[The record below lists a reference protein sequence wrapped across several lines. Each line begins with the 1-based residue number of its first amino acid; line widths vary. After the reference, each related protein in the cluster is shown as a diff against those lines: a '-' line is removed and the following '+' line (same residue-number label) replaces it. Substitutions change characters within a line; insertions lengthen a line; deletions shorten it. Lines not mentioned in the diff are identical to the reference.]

1 MRKEKAEVTIIPK
14 PDLEM
19 PEMFLVAPW
28 HLLDAEDDQTY
39 PGGVAVRLPPSGYC
53 RHWLSMALP
62 LLYQVQ
68 RVFCS
73 TSFHMPCK
81 APQPV
86 ECSKSQCT
94 KRIISHGPSKNLLI
108 KSHQFFSVS
117 LLCYQLW
124 HVRHRQGRQ
133 MLFPVQVALQ
143 LYLRS
148 KDFFYQEYKETSWFL

>member
-14 PDLEM
+14 PDLEI

-28 HLLDAEDDQTY
+28 HLLDAADDQTY

-53 RHWLSMALP
+53 GHWLSMALP
-62 LLYQVQ
+62 LLCQVQ

-73 TSFHMPCK
+73 TSFHMTCK
-81 APQPV
+81 APQLV

-94 KRIISHGPSKNLLI
+94 KRIISHGLLI
-108 KSHQFFSVS
+108 KSHQFCSVS
-117 LLCYQLW
+117 LFCYQLW
-124 HVRHRQGRQ
+124 HVRHRQGHQ

-148 KDFFYQEYKETSWFL
+148 GDFFLTKNTKKQVDFCR